1 MTFYRHDL
9 WHTLLGALVEVRKNG
24 TVVREGLV
32 EDVMPD
38 SSALWI
44 AADGLTGRVLIEAAE
59 GHEVWVEPKQ
69 LKGTR
74 AYRMTWSALHPG
86 HGRYRRE
93 DATQGRLRYRI
104 RTSVKERA

>member
-1 MTFYRHDL
+1 MTVYRHDT
-9 WHTLLGALVEVRKNG
+9 WNNLLGAVVEVRKNG
-24 TVVREGLV
+24 TIIRKGLV

-74 AYRMTWSALHPG
+74 AYRMTWSALQPG
-86 HGRYRRE
+86 HGQHRRE
-93 DATQGRLRYRI
+93 DPSHGRLRYRI
-104 RTSVKERA
+104 RTAATERA